1 MTQFSKVDNM
11 TSDEKLG
18 IDWWNSLTEVARSY
32 WLSVAGSAVPAE
44 AWAAYKNHPYEATS

>member
-1 MTQFSKVDNM
+1 M